1 MGGAVKNCRNNGTV
15 IAKGNSTGDESYIG
29 GVVGENYG
37 TVADCCNTGAVTGS
51 DGSSGLIASFTLTG
65 GVVGFN
71 AVGTVTNCRNSGDV
85 TVTDSGSLTDQSRTG
100 GVAGESSEGTIE
112 NCYNTGTVTGS
123 SGGSTGGVV
132 GDSGANNTIK
142 NCYNTGKVTGS
153 IVGGVAG
160 RNFNGTVTNC
170 YYLTGEGYPGT
181 GIGNDDGTA
190 SKVEDKEKGAF
201 ESGEVAYLLNGDD
214 ADTPWHQN
222 INKGTPDGYPVLDAL
237 DPGHGIV
244 YQTSDGGYT
253 NIEPEPSWPTGGDS
267 YDDSEPTYS
276 PSLDVGDGGSIKV
289 SPRTPEAGETVT
301 ITPTP
306 EAGYDVGAVTVT
318 DRNGREIQVTEHRN
332 STYTFTQPRG
342 RVTISV
348 TFQEIPPEPL
358 PFTDVPAGHWAY
370 DAIQYVCGKGLM
382 AGTGADV
389 FSPDGVLTRGQLVT
403 ILWRLAGSPQVNY
416 LMDFSDVD
424 PAAWYGE
431 AVRWASALKI
441 AGGYGDGRFGPDD
454 SVTREQLAVM
464 LYQYAWNAGHDLT
477 GGGMALREY
486 DDYETISP
494 WALEALDWAV
504 SQGIVGGV
512 SPTALGP
519 QGQATRA
526 QAAVMLQRFC
536 EQDK

>member
-71 AVGTVTNCRNSGDV
+71 TGKSSSIKNCCNTGTVTGAGDRSLTGGVVGFNAVGTVTNCRNSGDV
-85 TVTDSGSLTDQSRTG
+85 TVTGSGSLTDQSRTG

-170 YYLTGEGYPGT
+170 YYLTGEGY
-181 GIGNDDGTA
+181 
-190 SKVEDKEKGAF
+190 
-201 ESGEVAYLLNGDD
+201 
-214 ADTPWHQN
+214 
-222 INKGTPDGYPVLDAL
+222 
-237 DPGHGIV
+237 PGHGIV

-358 PFTDVPAGHWAY
+358 PFTDVPADHWAY

-464 LYQYAWNAGHDLT
+464 LYQYAWNMGYDLT
-477 GGGMALREY
+477 AGGMALREY
-486 DDYETISP
+486 DDCETISP